1 MARISMRNVQ
11 KSTVEEYFNLY
22 LSSAAAKGVKG
33 KTLETYK
40 NHFRSISK
48 RMNAT
53 IPMNRLTSQD
63 LEEMILKMREE
74 GLSASSI
81 NSYTRTLKVFFSW
94 CNEEGHSHLNIKLY
108 KAPETVKEVYTDEEL
123 TILLK
128 KPEAN
133 CNFCEYRNW
142 VIINFLLNSG
152 CRAATVRNIQIQ
164 DVDLAR
170 KQIVLR
176 HTKNGKVQVIPL
188 CSSMVAILRDYMA
201 VRGGSGSDFV
211 AENSAASLIQSI
223 SSSSI
228 SSALP
233 PSHGGSSGWGR
244 VLSLHR
250 FGTIPF
256 GILSQK
262 SLSSRFLAAVPPFG
276 RD

>member
-11 KSTVEEYFNLY
+11 KSTVEEYFSLY
-22 LSSAAAKGVKG
+22 LSSAAAKGVKD

-48 RMNAT
+48 RMNTT

-94 CNEEGHSHLNIKLY
+94 CNEEGHTSLNIKLY

-123 TILLK
+123 MILLK

-152 CRAATVRNIQIQ
+152 CRAGPGEKFCVSVFRQNQEYHIINVHDGAYSPW
-164 DVDLAR
+164 LHPSR
-170 KQIVLR
+170 KV
-176 HTKNGKVQVIPL
+176 G
-188 CSSMVAILRDYMA
+188 A
-201 VRGGSGSDFV
+201 VCAPR
-211 AENSAASLIQSI
+211 AA
-223 SSSSI
+223 
-228 SSALP
+228 
-233 PSHGGSSGWGR
+233 
-244 VLSLHR
+244 
-250 FGTIPF
+250 
-256 GILSQK
+256 
-262 SLSSRFLAAVPPFG
+262 
-276 RD
+276 